1 MADDI
6 QEFDVDLPADTYVSD
21 MDAGPSDT
29 AFSPSVNRVGEEGTR
44 GEEIDISRFR
54 TQLIHLSINP

>member
-1 MADDI
+1 VADDI
-6 QEFDVDLPADTYVSD
+6 QDFDVDLPADTYVSD

-44 GEEIDISRFR
+44 GDK
-54 TQLIHLSINP
+54 